1 MKRIILALALFAGS
15 MMAYAQ
21 SEVKNDTIAVI
32 NSQIKKVVQ
41 DETTNTKGK
50 KVVKYYI
57 LYNGAL
63 VPTSKSVVETY
74 NLCLKHNA
82 ECALA
87 MVINKRTNKK
97 RIILN

>member
-1 MKRIILALALFAGS
+1 MKRIILALTLFAGS